1 MARHSDDPN
10 VKQYIAPDGSYHEA
24 HLDSLTDIIT
34 NTDLLSDILTA
45 LEDANNGGT
54 GGNETTDTGETTQQ
68 LLRALIMVSKAQ
80 TEQQIMTN
88 NLLKLILS

>member
-24 HLDSLTDIIT
+24 HLDALTDITT
-34 NTDLLSDILTA
+34 NTDTLNDILST
-45 LEDANNGGT
+45 LEGRDN
-54 GGNETTDTGETTQQ
+54 GETTQQ
-68 LLRALIMVSKAQ
+68 LLRALIMVSKAPV
-80 TEQQIMTN
+80 EQHITTN